1 MESEGKQCVNRFLSL
16 DKLSLEVR
24 GVMFQGRSGPEV
36 LCCDNSLIER
46 LAKGGD
52 MMEL

>member
-1 MESEGKQCVNRFLSL
+1 MCESFFSLL

-24 GVMFQGRSGPEV
+24 GVMFQDRSGPEV

-46 LAKGGD
+46 PAKGGGD